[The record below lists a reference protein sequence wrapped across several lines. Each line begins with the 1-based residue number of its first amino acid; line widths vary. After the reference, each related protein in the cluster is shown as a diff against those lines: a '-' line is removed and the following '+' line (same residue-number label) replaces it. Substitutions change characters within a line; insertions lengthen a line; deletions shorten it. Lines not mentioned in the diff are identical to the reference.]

1 MCSKYSGS
9 IAKLFNYIYIYIY
22 KLIKKIVLK
31 KFIYILLKIFFVGT
45 GTDVAGEVV
54 GVGSGVKNVKA
65 GDKVIAMLG
74 FAVKSPYLF
83 H

>member
-1 MCSKYSGS
+1 M
-9 IAKLFNYIYIYIY
+9 KL
-22 KLIKKIVLK
+22 
-31 KFIYILLKIFFVGT
+31 FFVGT

>member
-1 MCSKYSGS
+1 M
-9 IAKLFNYIYIYIY
+9 
-22 KLIKKIVLK
+22 
-31 KFIYILLKIFFVGT
+31 KIFFVGT

-54 GVGSGVKNVKA
+54 DVGSGVKNVKP

-74 FAVKSPYLF
+74 FAVKSSYLF

>member
-1 MCSKYSGS
+1 MCSKFSGS
-9 IAKLFNYIYIYIY
+9 IAKLFNYIY

-45 GTDVAGEVV
+45 GTDIGGDVV
-54 GVGSGVKNVKA
+54 DVGSEVKNVKP

-74 FAVKSPYLF
+74 FAVKSSYLF